1 MVTLPG
7 LRWHGGSRGV
17 RDREEVSKARGRSS
31 ARRISCVYGAAF
43 SAEGLQ
49 GLVRDDQ
56 HLVSDGQHRKS
67 HPGRYYRAGSGPR
80 ISYYGPHRRDRFY
93 SMILFFRIT

>member
-56 HLVSDGQHRKS
+56 HLVSDVNSVKAIPTS
-67 HPGRYYRAGSGPR
+67 ITEPD
-80 ISYYGPHRRDRFY
+80 RDPE
-93 SMILFFRIT
+93 SAITARTGEIDFTA